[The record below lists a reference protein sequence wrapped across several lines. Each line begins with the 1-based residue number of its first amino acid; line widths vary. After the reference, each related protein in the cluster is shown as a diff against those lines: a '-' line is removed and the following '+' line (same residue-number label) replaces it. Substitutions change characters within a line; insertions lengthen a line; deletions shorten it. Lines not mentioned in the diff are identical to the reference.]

1 MPALAAPLLATLTL
15 LLVALLPSAN
25 SAATHPPSAVLGS
38 GGGGVAFELLATGLR
53 PYMTLQYPQHGHVF
67 RRTTDIVV
75 AVTVGNFTM
84 PRDGALAGFLNG

>member
-1 MPALAAPLLATLTL
+1 MPALAVPLLATL
-15 LLVALLPSAN
+15 LLVAVLSSAN
-25 SAATHPPSAVLGS
+25 SAATPRSAVLGS
-38 GGGGVAFELLATGLR
+38 GGGGVAFELLPTGLR

>member
-1 MPALAAPLLATLTL
+1 MPALAPPLFATLL
-15 LLVALLPSAN
+15 IIAVFSFAK
-25 SAATHPPSAVLGS
+25 SAAAQQRSAVLGS
-38 GGGGVAFELLATGLR
+38 GGGGVAFELLPTGLR